1 VASKSE
7 PWNRG
12 AYLAE
17 GLAHCAAC
25 HTPHNSFGAERR
37 DAPYAGAPF
46 EGWLA
51 PPLNAANPAPLAWTQ
66 QDLYDYLRSGESER
80 HGAAAGAMAGVV
92 REGLAKLPDT
102 DLQALATYF
111 ADINGSARRDPKA
124 AAAAEAVALALVDK
138 RRLVDV
144 GRETE
149 PGANLY
155 LAACASCHYS
165 PAPKPPKGQL
175 SLALSSAL
183 TADDPGNFIQTVM
196 HGVGGASSE
205 PQTGPGPYM
214 PGFAHALTD
223 ADIAMLGAYLRHTRT
238 DLPPWPNLA
247 AAVAARRPTPTS
259 TR

>member
-1 VASKSE
+1 
-7 PWNRG
+7 
-12 AYLAE
+12 
-17 GLAHCAAC
+17 
-25 HTPHNSFGAERR
+25 
-37 DAPYAGAPF
+37 
-46 EGWLA
+46 
-51 PPLNAANPAPLAWTQ
+51 
-66 QDLYDYLRSGESER
+66 
-80 HGAAAGAMAGVV
+80 MAGVV

-111 ADINGSARRDPKA
+111 ADLNGSARRDPETT
-124 AAAAEAVALALVDK
+124 AAAEAVALALTDK

-155 LAACASCHYS
+155 LAACAACHYS
-165 PAPKPPKGQL
+165 PASKPPKVQA

-205 PQTGPGPYM
+205 PQSGPGPYM

-223 ADIAMLGAYLRHTRT
+223 ADIATLGAYLRRTRT

-247 AAVAARRPTPTS
+247 AAVAARRPSPTS
-259 TR
+259 IR